1 MKIILRKFQMAI
13 NRKAFFDAVRSSGVA
28 GKALTQY
35 TVDSLGAILDGF
47 ESLYPKASLP
57 QIAYVMAT
65 ARHEAW
71 DAKKQS
77 IRYDVEEFGGA
88 SRSYGK
94 TGFYG
99 RGLAQLTHEANYKKA
114 GEKLGVDLVGNP
126 KLALRKDISA
136 KILIMGSMLG
146 WFRGDSQGR
155 HSLPRYFT
163 SVGNDPV
170 EARNIINGDEA
181 KNGKLVASHYN
192 HFLSALNK
200 AAQAAPTKEP
210 APMPVPNQVPIPTD
224 RNVNPE
230 QLAGALRQLLLLASG
245 SLGTYLV
252 TKGYVTTDTWKDLSP
267 LLAPIFMAA
276 GTAVWGWV
284 ARTDKNLVKS
294 AADVPAV
301 TEVVVNSAQP
311 LPSRAP
317 IVEAATADVPA
328 LSAEEIAA
336 GWKTVRYEDL
346 PLRDQPLSKIE
357 NELPDVLKVLL
368 TLGQIAA
375 PFAGPAGAAALAAAN
390 ALKAAHD
397 DR

>member
-1 MKIILRKFQMAI
+1 MAI
-13 NRKAFFDAVRSSGVA
+13 NRKVFFDAVRSSGVA

-47 ESLYPKASLP
+47 ETLYPRADLP

-71 DAKKQS
+71 DGKKQS

-99 RGLAQLTHEANYKKA
+99 RGLSQLTHEDNYKQA
-114 GEKLGVDLVGNP
+114 GDKLGFDLVKNP

-136 KILIMGSMLG
+136 KVLIMGSMLG
-146 WFRGDSQGR
+146 WFRGDKQGR

-170 EARNIINGDEA
+170 EARNIINGDES

-200 AAQAAPTKEP
+200 AAQAAPVKEP
-210 APMPVPNQVPIPTD
+210 TPMPVPNQVPIPTD

-301 TEVVVNSAQP
+301 TKVEVNPAQP

-317 IVEAATADVPA
+317 IVDAATAEVPA

-336 GWKTVRYEDL
+336 GWKTVRYEDI

-397 DR
+397 NR

>member
-1 MKIILRKFQMAI
+1 MAI

-47 ESLYPKASLP
+47 DSLYPKASLP

-200 AAQAAPTKEP
+200 AAQAAPVKEP
-210 APMPVPNQVPIPTD
+210 APMSVPVPTPNRTA
-224 RNVNPE
+224 NPE
-230 QLAGALRQLLLLASG
+230 QLATAVRQALLLATG
-245 SLGTYLV
+245 ALGTWLIG
-252 TKGYVTTDTWKDLSP
+252 KGYVSTDTWKDLSP
-267 LLAPIFMAA
+267 LLAPIVMGG
-276 GTAVWGWV
+276 GTIIWGQW
-284 ARTDKNLVKS
+284 ARTDKNLIKS

-311 LPSRAP
+311 LPTSAP
-317 IVEAATADVPA
+317 IVDAATAEVPA

-397 DR
+397 AANPNNR

>member
-1 MKIILRKFQMAI
+1 MAI
-13 NRKAFFDAVRSSGVA
+13 NRKVFFDAVRSSGVA

-35 TVDSLGAILDGF
+35 TVDSLNAILDGF
-47 ESLYPKASLP
+47 EALYPKAALP

-71 DAKKQS
+71 DGKKQS
-77 IRYDVEEFGGA
+77 IRYDVEEFGGKSA
-88 SRSYGK
+88 SYGK

-99 RGLAQLTHEANYKKA
+99 RGLVQLTHEANYKRA

-200 AAQAAPTKEP
+200 AAQAAPVKEP
-210 APMPVPNQVPIPTD
+210 TMPAPIQVPIPND
-224 RNVNPE
+224 RTVNPE
-230 QLAGALRQLLLLASG
+230 QWGAALRQALLIGSG
-245 SLGTYLV
+245 ALGSYLI
-252 TKGYVTTDTWKDLSP
+252 TKGYVSTETWAEVITP
-267 LLAPIFMAA
+267 LLAPVLVAA
-276 GTAVWGWV
+276 GTVTWGQW
-284 ARTDKNLVKS
+284 ARSDKNLIKS

-301 TEVVVNSAQP
+301 TKVEVNSAQP

-317 IVEAATADVPA
+317 IVEQPVAEVPA

-336 GWKTVRYEDL
+336 GYKTVRYEDI

-397 DR
+397 NNR

>member
-1 MKIILRKFQMAI
+1 MAI

-163 SVGNDPV
+163 SVGSDPV

-181 KNGKLVASHYN
+181 KNGKLVASHYAN
-192 HFLSALNK
+192 FLSALNK
-200 AAQAAPTKEP
+200 AAQAAPVKEP
-210 APMPVPNQVPIPTD
+210 APMPVPIPTPD
-224 RNVNPE
+224 RTANPE

-267 LLAPIFMAA
+267 LLAPIFMAG
-276 GTAVWGWV
+276 GTAVWGWL
-284 ARTDKNLVKS
+284 ARGDKSLINS
-294 AADVPAV
+294 ARDVPAV

-311 LPSRAP
+311 LPTRAP
-317 IVEAATADVPA
+317 IVDAASTPVAEVPA

-336 GWKTVRYEDL
+336 GWKTVRYEDI

-397 DR
+397 NR

>member
-1 MKIILRKFQMAI
+1 
-13 NRKAFFDAVRSSGVA
+13 
-28 GKALTQY
+28 
-35 TVDSLGAILDGF
+35 
-47 ESLYPKASLP
+47 
-57 QIAYVMAT
+57 
-65 ARHEAW
+65 
-71 DAKKQS
+71 
-77 IRYDVEEFGGA
+77 
-88 SRSYGK
+88 
-94 TGFYG
+94 
-99 RGLAQLTHEANYKKA
+99 
-114 GEKLGVDLVGNP
+114 
-126 KLALRKDISA
+126 
-136 KILIMGSMLG
+136 MLG
-146 WFRGDSQGR
+146 WFRGDKQGR

-170 EARNIINGDEA
+170 EARNIINGDES

-200 AAQAAPTKEP
+200 AAQAAPVKEP
-210 APMPVPNQVPIPTD
+210 TPMPVPIPTD
-224 RNVNPE
+224 RTANPE

-267 LLAPIFMAA
+267 LLAPVLMGG
-276 GTAVWGWV
+276 GTAVWGWL
-284 ARTDKNLVKS
+284 ARKDKNLIKS

-301 TEVVVNSAQP
+301 TAVVVNPAQP

-317 IVEAATADVPA
+317 IVDVVQPVVDVPA

-336 GWKTVRYEDL
+336 GWKTVRYEDI

-397 DR
+397 NR

>member
-1 MKIILRKFQMAI
+1 MAI
-13 NRKAFFDAVRSSGVA
+13 NRKVFFDAVRSSGVA

-71 DAKKQS
+71 DGKKQS

-99 RGLAQLTHEANYKKA
+99 RGLAQLTHEDNYKQA
-114 GEKLGVDLVGNP
+114 GEKLGVDLVKNP

-136 KILIMGSMLG
+136 KVLIMGSMLG
-146 WFRGDSQGR
+146 WFRGDKQGR

-163 SVGNDPV
+163 SVGSDPV

-200 AAQAAPTKEP
+200 AAQAAPVKEP
-210 APMPVPNQVPIPTD
+210 TMPAPIQVPIPND
-224 RNVNPE
+224 RTVNPE
-230 QLAGALRQLLLLASG
+230 QWGAALRQALLLGSG
-245 SLGTYLV
+245 ALGSYLI
-252 TKGYVTTDTWKDLSP
+252 TKGYVSTETWAEVITP
-267 LLAPIFMAA
+267 LLAPILVAA
-276 GTAVWGWV
+276 GTVTWGQW
-284 ARTDKNLVKS
+284 ARSDKNLIKS

-301 TEVVVNSAQP
+301 TKVEVNSAQP

-317 IVEAATADVPA
+317 IVDAAPADVPA

-336 GWKTVRYEDL
+336 GWKTVRYEDI

-397 DR
+397 NNR

>member
-1 MKIILRKFQMAI
+1 MAI
-13 NRKAFFDAVRSSGVA
+13 NRKVFFDAVRSSGVA

-71 DAKKQS
+71 DGKKQS

-126 KLALRKDISA
+126 KLALRKDLSA

-200 AAQAAPTKEP
+200 AAQAAPVKEP
-210 APMPVPNQVPIPTD
+210 TPMPVPIPTPD
-224 RNVNPE
+224 RTANPE

-267 LLAPIFMAA
+267 LLAPIFMAG
-276 GTAVWGWV
+276 GTAAWGWL
-284 ARTDKNLVKS
+284 ARKDKNLIKS
-294 AADVPAV
+294 AADVPSV
-301 TEVVVNSAQP
+301 TKIEKNSEQP

-317 IVEAATADVPA
+317 IVEQPAADVPA

-336 GWKTVRYEDL
+336 GWKTVRYEDI

-397 DR
+397 NR

>member
-1 MKIILRKFQMAI
+1 MAI
-13 NRKAFFDAVRSSGVA
+13 NRKVFFDAVRSSGVA

-47 ESLYPKASLP
+47 EALYPKAALP
-57 QIAYVMAT
+57 QVAYVMAT

-114 GEKLGVDLVGNP
+114 GDKLGVDLVGNP
-126 KLALRKDISA
+126 KLALRKDLSA

-146 WFRGDSQGR
+146 WFRGDGQGR

-163 SVGNDPV
+163 SVGSDPV

-200 AAQAAPTKEP
+200 AAQAAPVKEP
-210 APMPVPNQVPIPTD
+210 TPMPVPIPTPD
-224 RNVNPE
+224 RTANPE

-252 TKGYVTTDTWKDLSP
+252 TKGHVSMDTWKELSP
-267 LLAPIFMAA
+267 LLAPIFMAG
-276 GTAVWGWV
+276 GTAVWGWL
-284 ARTDKNLVKS
+284 ARKDKNLIKS

-301 TEVVVNSAQP
+301 TAVVVNPAQP

-317 IVEAATADVPA
+317 VVDAATAEVPA

-336 GWKTVRYEDL
+336 GWKTVRYEDI

-397 DR
+397 NNR